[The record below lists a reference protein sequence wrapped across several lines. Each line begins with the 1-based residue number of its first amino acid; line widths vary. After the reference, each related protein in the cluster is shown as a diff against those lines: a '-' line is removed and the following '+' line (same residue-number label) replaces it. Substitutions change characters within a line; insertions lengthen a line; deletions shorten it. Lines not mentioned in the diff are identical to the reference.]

1 MCGVVVVIGGLLG
14 FDGNG
19 KSDHFKDRHG
29 LMVGFSSNFCFGIVV
44 VICWGG

>member
-19 KSDHFKDRHG
+19 MG
-29 LMVGFSSNFCFGIVV
+29 LVFYRGLLCVCVCVCVFFFFPVV
-44 VICWGG
+44 TDA